1 MVVSSCLCRA
11 SLQSGHYLK
20 YFETKESRKADSA
33 LKGTIDVRQISKL
46 SAGKDG
52 AIAIIMGDGG
62 KVHLKAP
69 SEQSAALWMD
79 ALEGARTAGVEVAA
93 STKKDDGSGN
103 GSPENDAVLKATMT
117 VAWLVIEG
125 KDDDE
130 RQRRLMGRYELVPG
144 KWVSGFGVWRDTE
157 GKGRYLY
164 FAGTSAEWCLTDR
177 EEDMQAG
184 SEKGLAK
191 VGGGSIPGEW
201 ASTALA
207 CPDS

>member
-93 STKKDDGSGN
+93 STFVGAG
-103 GSPENDAVLKATMT
+103 G
-117 VAWLVIEG
+117 VAARPG
-125 KDDDE
+125 APHDFNP
-130 RQRRLMGRYELVPG
+130 RLR
-144 KWVSGFGVWRDTE
+144 
-157 GKGRYLY
+157 
-164 FAGTSAEWCLTDR
+164 
-177 EEDMQAG
+177 
-184 SEKGLAK
+184 
-191 VGGGSIPGEW
+191 I
-201 ASTALA
+201 
-207 CPDS
+207 